1 MLSSQKKKYTSLNE
15 VLYAQYDITQMIS
28 HEVMLLPIKSLCI
41 TKFIFT
47 ISQQLY
53 LTDETENEIK
63 RTKRE

>member
-1 MLSSQKKKYTSLNE
+1 
-15 VLYAQYDITQMIS
+15 MIS
-28 HEVMLLPIKSLCI
+28 HEVMLLPIKNLCI

-63 RTKRE
+63 STKKDNFFLLI